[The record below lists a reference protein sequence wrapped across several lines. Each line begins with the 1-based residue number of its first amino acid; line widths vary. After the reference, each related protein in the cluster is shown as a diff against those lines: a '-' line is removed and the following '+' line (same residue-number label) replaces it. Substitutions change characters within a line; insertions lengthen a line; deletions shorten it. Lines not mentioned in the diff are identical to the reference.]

1 MDLSH
6 IRYFLNLAETLNF
19 TEAAKLSGVTQ
30 PTLTRAIQPLED
42 ELGGLLLYR
51 DGKDTRLTA
60 LGREIRGEFAN
71 IAGAE
76 RRIRASVESRVRGKH
91 EVLNIGLVHSLAPT
105 LISRFLTHALTQMPL
120 LEIVLHSIGQ
130 DNAKNLVL
138 VGTLDGAFVS
148 DADHDN
154 SKLSI
159 LDLFEERLYVALSF
173 AHRLTPLQLV
183 SAVELA
189 EEDYIDRLNCE
200 LRIRAGE
207 QLMHKDVVMQP
218 PCVQSGRTGSSRQ
231 SPMGRGFVSCRNSQP
246 LSQRSLCARSR
257 VLNFPGRSLS
267 FRSRVRA
274 ISSRYGKYAQCWK
287 DKLVEPG
294 YCIKTI
300 PLAYWTRRPPIAISS
315 S

>member
-30 PTLTRAIQPLED
+30 PTLTRAIQRLED
-42 ELGGLLLYR
+42 DLGGLLLYR

-76 RRIRASVESRVRGKH
+76 RRIRASVENRVRGKR

-120 LEIVLHSIGQ
+120 LEIVLHPIGQ

-138 VGTLDGAFVS
+138 AGTLDGAFVS

-159 LDLFEERLYVALSF
+159 LDLFEERLYVALSI

-183 SAVELA
+183 PAAELA

-200 LRIRAGE
+200 FRIRAGE
-207 QLMHKDVVMQP
+207 QLMRKDVVMQP
-218 PCVQSGRTGSSRQ
+218 RLRSEREDWVQQAVADGAGICFLPEFSAIVPAITLRPVEGLELSRQ
-231 SPMGRGFVSCRNSQP
+231 VSFISISGSGNQPALRQVRTMLEGQDWSSPDS
-246 LSQRSLCARSR
+246 A
-257 VLNFPGRSLS
+257 
-267 FRSRVRA
+267 
-274 ISSRYGKYAQCWK
+274 
-287 DKLVEPG
+287 
-294 YCIKTI
+294 
-300 PLAYWTRRPPIAISS
+300 
-315 S
+315 